1 MWCWNVN
8 GAAMGD
14 GIASSGIDVALLQEA
29 PQPPAT
35 WPGTV
40 VPDPTAGWAT
50 ACW

>member
-35 WPGTV
+35 RPGTV